1 MRIKNFEQLT
11 NHGNTKAR
19 KYIAEILEAGMQAAD
34 PYYNTLNLVNII
46 DGKLHIGNKDFE
58 MEDAPFNKM
67 DVYSREDIDRIYI
80 FGAGKGIQSLV
91 KALEEKLGDWLTG
104 GYVIAKHGDEIILD
118 KVKVKLAAHPVPDQH
133 CADGCAEMEQMIK
146 DIKLTERD
154 LVFTVVG
161 NGISALL
168 TYPIEGLTIED
179 VKEVTRF
186 LQIECGA
193 NTGEVNAIR
202 NSVDRMKA
210 GRITAMLKPAK
221 MIHLFAIDVSKER
234 AGIGYFGGWRYGLS
248 TWLHTLPSIISPK
261 RALEVLE
268 HYSAMEH
275 MSKIANI
282 LKTLPEERVLTIED
296 FESMDVRIYGVM
308 PENLSMPQVV
318 EDKCRELGFT
328 PYVFLR
334 TTTIDAS
341 SMGKVM
347 ARLALSV
354 DSGEAVYKAPCVIIN
369 YGEMIVTVD
378 KSLGVGGRNQEFAL
392 SGAMLIDKNERI
404 AMGAVDTDGTDGPG
418 GNFDDEA
425 YKNGI
430 VNLAGGIVDGETMT
444 EAAEAG
450 VNVLAAIRDH
460 ATSGAL
466 WKLNSGVHAR
476 QCISINDI
484 ALTLIMDKE

>member
-1 MRIKNFEQLT
+1 MRIKNIEQLT
-11 NHGNTKAR
+11 SHGNTKGRQIVAS
-19 KYIAEILEAGMQAAD
+19 ILEAGMEAAD
-34 PYYNTLNLVNII
+34 PYYNTLNLVNIV
-46 DGKLHIGNKDFE
+46 DGQLHIGNKEFE

-67 DVYSREDIDRIYI
+67 DVYSRSDIDRIYI

-118 KVKVKLAAHPVPDQH
+118 KVKVMLAAHPVPDEY
-133 CADGCAEMEQMIK
+133 CAIGCAEMEKMIE

-154 LVFTVVG
+154 LVITVVG

-168 TYPIEGLTIED
+168 TYPIEGLTIDD
-179 VKEVTRF
+179 VREVTRF

-210 GRITAMLKPAK
+210 GRLTTKLKPAK

-248 TWLHTLPSIISPK
+248 TWLHTLPSKISPK

-268 HYSAMEH
+268 HYDAMEH
-275 MSKIANI
+275 MSKVASI
-282 LKTLPEERVLTIED
+282 LKELPEQQVLTIED
-296 FESMDVRIYGVM
+296 FEAMDVRIYGVM
-308 PENLSMPQVV
+308 PEHLSMPQVV

-347 ARLALSV
+347 AMLARSV
-354 DSGEAVYKAPCVIIN
+354 DNGEAVYKAPCVLIN
-369 YGEMIVTVD
+369 FGEMIVTVD

-392 SGAMLIDKNERI
+392 SGAMLIGGNDRI
-404 AMGAVDTDGTDGPG
+404 VMGAVDTDGTD
-418 GNFDDEA
+418 
-425 YKNGI
+425 
-430 VNLAGGIVDGETMT
+430 
-444 EAAEAG
+444 
-450 VNVLAAIRDH
+450 
-460 ATSGAL
+460 
-466 WKLNSGVHAR
+466 
-476 QCISINDI
+476 
-484 ALTLIMDKE
+484 